1 MVNKY
6 RDVIRMTLFGRHD
19 KNLNDTTSIYQG
31 YDRYQTTTGGGVTG
45 LTYSN
50 YGTVGFSTS
59 PNVYL
64 SNSTNTN
71 LAALTST
78 LSTTVV
84 SSPIASLNI
93 VIGGANFTGAPNL
106 FIFGGV
112 NPTTNATAACTQNA
126 GSVNTV
132 TLTNAGVAY
141 TAIPSIAW
149 YGGGIANI
157 TANITTGLLTSFTI
171 TASPTFTSPPT
182 IVITGGDGITQTTTC
197 TLNNN
202 LINAIPL
209 PANTNYPTA
218 PNIYI
223 LGGLGQNALIITAS
237 MYYQVNNVLFYNNTI
252 GSFQAQPTI
261 SYNGG
266 GVINITPTVNG
277 GNTIVTGFNITN
289 GGYHGCFS
297 AAPTIVISG
306 AGGFA
311 YTTCTLTNGVIT
323 AITLPVT
330 GGTNTFSGVP
340 TVSVYGGGLSTSTAS
355 LNPYSITV
363 GGYSPYQ
370 NIKRLRFDL
379 NQEFQSIKIAN
390 GAVMFLEF
398 IRMPALSALSTCYK
412 NLRVIGAQNITVCDS
427 TQGTTGNPILFTCEG
442 GNTAINYFLSNTEYS
457 RLPVPPN
464 FLNRGYIEFELDTVL
479 TAANNGGVYTAA
491 QLNDLIIKI
500 VIAEPDITNTQDH
513 NLAPEYTK
521 EDFQIQRVYNKQ
533 PFRR

>member
-1 MVNKY
+1 M
-6 RDVIRMTLFGRHD
+6 
-19 KNLNDTTSIYQG
+19 
-31 YDRYQTTTGGGVTG
+31 
-45 LTYSN
+45 
-50 YGTVGFSTS
+50 
-59 PNVYL
+59 
-64 SNSTNTN
+64 
-71 LAALTST
+71 
-78 LSTTVV
+78 
-84 SSPIASLNI
+84 
-93 VIGGANFTGAPNL
+93 
-106 FIFGGV
+106 
-112 NPTTNATAACTQNA
+112 
-126 GSVNTV
+126 
-132 TLTNAGVAY
+132 
-141 TAIPSIAW
+141 
-149 YGGGIANI
+149 
-157 TANITTGLLTSFTI
+157 
-171 TASPTFTSPPT
+171 
-182 IVITGGDGITQTTTC
+182 
-197 TLNNN
+197 
-202 LINAIPL
+202 INAIPL

-237 MYYQVNNVLFYNNTI
+237 MYYQVNNVLFCNNTI

-500 VIAEPDITNTQDH
+500 VIAEPDLTFTSDH